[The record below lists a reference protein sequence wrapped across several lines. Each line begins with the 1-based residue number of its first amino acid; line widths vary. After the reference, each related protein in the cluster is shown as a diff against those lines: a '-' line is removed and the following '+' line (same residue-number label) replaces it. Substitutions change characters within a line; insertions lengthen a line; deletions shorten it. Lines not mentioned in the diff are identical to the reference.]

1 MVAQAGCR
9 KRAADLR
16 RHGIR
21 RKTARHV
28 GVRFETAALEGF
40 NSVLTEMDPEY
51 VKDIQNRLNV
61 ASVDALFDVDVP
73 LLASC

>member
-1 MVAQAGCR
+1 MVAQARCR

>member
-1 MVAQAGCR
+1 
-9 KRAADLR
+9 
-16 RHGIR
+16 
-21 RKTARHV
+21 
-28 GVRFETAALEGF
+28 
-40 NSVLTEMDPEY
+40 MDPEY